1 MTAAGRNATDAAT
14 SSPVVAPAQS
24 AAEYAVARTLF
35 EEYAAALDVDLC
47 FQGFAA
53 ELQQLPAL
61 YGPPTGCLLLGR
73 AAGDFIG
80 CVAVRR
86 QASAACEL
94 KRLYI
99 RPAARGSG
107 LGRLLT
113 LASIEHARALG
124 YQRMRLDTLITMT
137 HARQLYRALGFQE
150 TQAYYHNPLPG
161 TVYLELDLRLD

>member
-1 MTAAGRNATDAAT
+1 MAPGPDADATTT
-14 SSPVVAPAQS
+14 SRRIAPAQS

-35 EEYAAALDVDLC
+35 EEYAAALGVDLC

-61 YGPPTGCLLLGR
+61 YGPPSGCLLLAR

-80 CVAVRR
+80 CIAVRH
-86 QASAACEL
+86 QASATCEL
-94 KRLYI
+94 KRLYV
-99 RPAARGSG
+99 RPTARSSG

-113 LASIEHARALG
+113 LAAIEQACALG
-124 YQRMRLDTLITMT
+124 YQRMLLDTLSTMT
-137 HARQLYRALGFQE
+137 HARELYRGLGFRE

-161 TVYLELDLRLD
+161 TRYLELDLRRA